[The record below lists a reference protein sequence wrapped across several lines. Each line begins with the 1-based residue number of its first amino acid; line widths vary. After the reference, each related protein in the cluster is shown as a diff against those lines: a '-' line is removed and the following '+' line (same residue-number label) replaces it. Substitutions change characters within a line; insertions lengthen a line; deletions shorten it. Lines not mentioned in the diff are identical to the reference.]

1 MISTFVLLMLCF
13 YDVPHTDSTIAR
25 ILTIPTA
32 RIRSAAHCPNPL
44 SCSRPRH
51 GLCSMAL
58 RRGSAP
64 HAMSASASGSP
75 PSVAASFFFFFFGV
89 VMPAPEPLRLRTV
102 RSPH

>member
-13 YDVPHTDSTIAR
+13 LMST
-25 ILTIPTA
+25 TTPTTFSNA
-32 RIRSAAHCPNPL
+32 HGFDHCPNPYHSHCPNPL

-75 PSVAASFFFFFFGV
+75 PSVAASFFLFFGV